1 MLFRSR
7 GLTKVFSECNK
18 KLHSNGYL
26 IFSFHDKSI
35 ESWMSILNSVDEA
48 GFVLVKSYP
57 LHSETRTGAHTS
69 NKNSI
74 ALDIML
80 ICKKKKNKYNN
91 ILNNEKQQ
99 VLIKNAYQ
107 RTASIMDRL
116 VKINAEITIPDIEN
130 IFISEYFSL
139 ASVNEIDYKCLL
151 KYGLDDMRT
160 CINNLQEYFSKYE
173 ISKKRRDRKSVV

>member
-1 MLFRSR
+1 MWNYKSSLSNKLGFTQPLSPKEAEIIVNSVQGKTQGDYQR

-80 ICKKKKNKYNN
+80 ICKKKKN
-91 ILNNEKQQ
+91 E
-99 VLIKNAYQ
+99 
-107 RTASIMDRL
+107 
-116 VKINAEITIPDIEN
+116 
-130 IFISEYFSL
+130 
-139 ASVNEIDYKCLL
+139 
-151 KYGLDDMRT
+151 
-160 CINNLQEYFSKYE
+160 
-173 ISKKRRDRKSVV
+173 